1 MADDKPSD
9 VKRPPSR
16 VLDLINRLPPDDD
29 RPISPNK
36 VLRALNIRL
45 ETDLSPLV
53 SQGRTPGKFGR
64 YEIGG
69 ELGRGGM
76 GMVLLAQDLDL
87 NRNVALKHL
96 LKTKKISKRRIS
108 RFITEAQITAQ
119 LDHPN
124 IMPVHEIGV
133 LPEEGLYFTMK
144 AVRGITL
151 QEVLRR
157 LRKRDPVT
165 TAEYTDRRLL
175 NIFLQVCMAVAYA
188 HDRGVLHRDLKPA
201 NVMLGPFNEVLLM
214 DWGLARVI
222 GRGDLPG
229 EPDEDLPS
237 DDEGIV
243 LRTRDGAMVG
253 TPGYMSPEQLE
264 CREDRLDPR
273 SDQFSLGAIL
283 YELITRRHAFPG
295 KTPAEVQ
302 WRMKHSGLVP
312 PHKRAPERNIPTALE
327 EITLRSLAMD
337 PDDRFTSVLDLH
349 HAVEEFLEGARRKD
363 EAEIRVEVG
372 REAFAKY
379 AALRDVLLAQ
389 RVEALQAARELRG
402 HAARDH
408 KRRVW
413 ALEDQ
418 AWETEAEV
426 AEAFNEAMT
435 AFEHA
440 LSHDPENL
448 AARQGLADL
457 YWTRFQEAEQQGVEN
472 EADHYRRR
480 LETYDDGRYAKLLL
494 GEGRLTIETDPD
506 DAEIYLYRYEERDR
520 ILVPGAE
527 QFLGYT
533 PLRNE
538 PIGMGSYLLIF
549 HRSGFRDTRFPLHI
563 GRRQRKEL
571 NVVLYRDEEIGDGLI
586 HVPAGRYISGGDRR
600 SILAADATE
609 IVVDGY
615 FISRFPV
622 ANREYLTFVN
632 ELASGSPEDAAGHLP
647 RTRRGGAEVDRACW
661 PLGDDGLYTL
671 PEEDAA
677 DIPWHPDMP
686 VTCISW
692 LDAAA
697 YCAWLSVRTG
707 LTCRLPTEDEWEK
720 AARGVDGRTF
730 PWGQHFEPSYCKMR
744 DSQRGDPTPES
755 VGSYPVDESPY
766 GVRDMAGGVLE
777 WCQDWHDEMPPL
789 RVLRG
794 GCWAYGARH
803 CRTASRIGA
812 LPQAV
817 ASFYG
822 FRVVVEVPEG
832 HRGSAPLGARPSARP
847 PPYPGR

>member
-1 MADDKPSD
+1 MSKKDANGGQ
-9 VKRPPSR
+9 RPPSPI
-16 VLDLINRLPPDDD
+16 LELINRLPLDDD

-36 VLRALNIRL
+36 LLRALNIRL
-45 ETDLSPLV
+45 ETDLSPPV
-53 SQGRTPGKFGR
+53 NQGRTATNFGR

-76 GMVLLAQDLDL
+76 GMVLLARDLDL

-124 IMPVHEIGV
+124 IMPVYEIGV
-133 LPEEGLYFTMK
+133 LPEEGIYFTMK

-222 GRGDLPG
+222 GRDDLPG

-237 DDEGIV
+237 DDEGMV

-312 PHKRAPERNIPTALE
+312 PHKRAPERNIPAALE
-327 EITLRSLAMD
+327 EITLRALAMD
-337 PDDRFTSVLDLH
+337 PDDRFAGVLDLH

-402 HAARDH
+402 HASREL

-413 ALEDQ
+413 GLEDQ

-457 YWTRFQEAEQQGVEN
+457 YWTRFQEAEQQHVAS

-494 GEGRLTIETDPD
+494 GEGRLSIETDPD
-506 DAEIYLYRYEERDR
+506 DAEIYLYRYDERDR
-520 ILVPGAE
+520 IQVPGAE

-538 PIGMGSYLLIF
+538 PIGMGTYLLIF
-549 HRSGFRDTRFPLHI
+549 HRSGFRDTRFPLYI

-571 NVVLYRDEEIGDGLI
+571 SVVLYRDEEIGDGLI
-586 HVPAGRYISGGDRR
+586 HVPSGRYIAGGDAP
-600 SILAADATE
+600 SILAPDATE
-609 IVVDGY
+609 IVVDDY

-622 ANREYLTFVN
+622 TNREYLAFIN
-632 ELASGSPEDAAGHLP
+632 DLAAQSPEDAASHVP
-647 RTRRGGAEVDRACW
+647 RMRRGGNDVDRPCW
-661 PLGDDGLYTL
+661 PLGDDGLYSL
-671 PEEDAA
+671 PEEEV
-677 DIPWHPDMP
+677 DIPWQAEMP
-686 VTCISW
+686 VSCVSW
-692 LDAAA
+692 QDASA
-697 YCAWLSVRTG
+697 YCGWLSVRSG
-707 LTCRLPTEDEWEK
+707 RTCRLPTEHEWEK
-720 AARGVDGRTF
+720 AARGVDGRVF
-730 PWGQHFEPSYCKMR
+730 PWGRHFEAGHCKMR
-744 DSQRGDPTPES
+744 GSQLGDPVPEP

-777 WCQDWHDEMPPL
+777 WCQEWHDEMPLL

-794 GCWAYGARH
+794 GCWAFGERH

-822 FRVVVEVPEG
+822 FRVVVEVPG
-832 HRGSAPLGARPSARP
+832 GQRGMAPLGARPIL
-847 PPYPGR
+847 GRSR

>member
-1 MADDKPSD
+1 M
-9 VKRPPSR
+9 
-16 VLDLINRLPPDDD
+16 
-29 RPISPNK
+29 
-36 VLRALNIRL
+36 
-45 ETDLSPLV
+45 
-53 SQGRTPGKFGR
+53 
-64 YEIGG
+64 
-69 ELGRGGM
+69 
-76 GMVLLAQDLDL
+76 
-87 NRNVALKHL
+87 
-96 LKTKKISKRRIS
+96 
-108 RFITEAQITAQ
+108 
-119 LDHPN
+119 
-124 IMPVHEIGV
+124 
-133 LPEEGLYFTMK
+133 
-144 AVRGITL
+144 RGITL

-222 GRGDLPG
+222 GQDPLPG
-229 EPDEDLPS
+229 TPDDELPS
-237 DDEGIV
+237 DDDGVV

-264 CREDRLDPR
+264 CREERLDPR

-283 YELITRRHAFPG
+283 YELSTRRHAFPG

-312 PHKRAPERNIPTALE
+312 PHKRAPERNIPAALE
-327 EITLRSLAMD
+327 EITLRALAMD
-337 PDDRFTSVLDLH
+337 PDDRFPSVLDLH

-402 HAARDH
+402 SAPREE
-408 KRRVW
+408 KRQVW

-457 YWTRFQEAEQQGVEN
+457 YWTRFQEAEQRN
-472 EADHYRRR
+472 NDSEADHYRRR
-480 LETYDDGRYAKLLL
+480 LETYDDGRYAKLLV

-506 DAEIYLYRYEERDR
+506 DAEIFLYRYAERDR

-549 HRSGFRDTRFPLHI
+549 HRSGFHDTRFPLYI

-571 NVVLYRDEEIGDGLI
+571 TVTLYRDEEIGDGLI
-586 HVPAGRYISGGDRR
+586 HIPAGRYISGGDPR

-622 ANREYLTFVN
+622 TNREYLVFIN
-632 ELASGSPEDAAGHLP
+632 DLAGHSAPDAQAHVP
-647 RTRRGGAEVDRACW
+647 RLRRGGAVADEPCW
-661 PLGDDGLYTL
+661 PQDDAGQYRL
-671 PEEDAA
+671 PD
-677 DIPWHPDMP
+677 DPVGIPWHPEMP
-686 VTCISW
+686 VSCVSW
-692 LDAAA
+692 LDASA
-697 YCAWLSVRTG
+697 YCAWLSVRSG
-707 LTCRLPTEDEWEK
+707 RTCRLPAEHEWEK
-720 AARGVDGRTF
+720 AVRGVDGRTF
-730 PWGQHFEPSYCKMR
+730 PWGQHFEPSYCMMR
-744 DSQRGDPTPES
+744 DSHTGDPAPEP

-766 GVRDMAGGVLE
+766 GVRDMAGGVAE
-777 WCQDWHDEMPPL
+777 WCADWHDEMPLL

-794 GCWAYGARH
+794 GCWAFGPRH
-803 CRTASRIGA
+803 CRTASRSGA
-812 LPQAV
+812 PPHSV
-817 ASFYG
+817 AIHYG

-832 HRGSAPLGARPSARP
+832 ERGIAPLGARPGGFGGS
-847 PPYPGR
+847 